1 MELYGLIGKTLSH
14 SFSKQYFEEKFSKL
28 GLNDCAYELF
38 PLETIEEIKNLIVKH
53 PNLKGLNVTIPYK
66 ESVIPFLDELDESAK
81 AIGAVNCIKI
91 GEQNAKKHLKGFNT
105 DAFGFQQSIK
115 PFLEPQHEKALILG
129 TGGAAKAIE
138 YVLNKIGVPTW
149 NVTRYKKDGITNQF
163 TYDEL
168 NAAILPHFKLIVN
181 CTPVGMSPNE
191 NDCPALPYEAIE
203 SDFLLYDL
211 VYNPELTLFLKKGK
225 EKGAVCING
234 LSMLY
239 HQADEAWKIWR
250 NNN

>member
-14 SFSKQYFEEKFSKL
+14 SFSKNYFEEKFTKL
-28 GLNDCAYELF
+28 GLTDYSYELF
-38 PLETIEEIKNLIVKH
+38 PLENIEEIKNLIASQ
-53 PNLKGLNVTIPYK
+53 PNLKGLNITIPYK
-66 ESVIPFLDELDESAK
+66 ERVIPFLDELDGSAK

-91 GEQNAKKHLKGFNT
+91 SEQNGKKFLKGFNT

-149 NVTRYKKDGITNQF
+149 NVTRNKKEAIAQQF
-163 TYDEL
+163 TYDDL
-168 NAAILPHFKLIVN
+168 NASIIPHFKLIVN
-181 CTPVGMSPNE
+181 CSPIGMSPNE

-203 SDFLLYDL
+203 SDYLLYDL

-239 HQADEAWKIWR
+239 HQADEALRIWR
-250 NNN
+250 S

>member
-14 SFSKQYFEEKFSKL
+14 SFSKNYFEEKFTKL
-28 GLNDCAYELF
+28 GLTDYSYELF
-38 PLETIEEIKNLIVKH
+38 PLENIEEIKNLIASQR
-53 PNLKGLNVTIPYK
+53 NLKGLNITIPYK
-66 ESVIPFLDELDESAK
+66 ERVIPFLDELDGSAK

-91 GEQNAKKHLKGFNT
+91 SEQNGKKFLKGFNT

-149 NVTRYKKDGITNQF
+149 NVTRNKKEGIAQQF
-163 TYDEL
+163 TYDDL
-168 NAAILPHFKLIVN
+168 NASIIPHFKLIVN
-181 CTPVGMSPNE
+181 CTPIGMSPNE

-203 SDFLLYDL
+203 SDYLLYDL

-225 EKGAVCING
+225 EKDAVCING

-239 HQADEAWKIWR
+239 
-250 NNN
+250 